1 MADYAAVFE
10 PGTTQTYV
18 ASATITGGQLV
29 QVTGNNTVAPTSATV
44 ADVVGVAAN
53 DAATGALV
61 TVISLPGVRHLL
73 LAVGAVTAGQVVE
86 AAASGGVAAGATNP
100 VGIAVTGGT
109 SVLIEVLGT

>member
-1 MADYAAVFE
+1 MADYAAVYE

-18 ASATITGGQLV
+18 ASAAITGRQLL
-29 QVTGNNTVAPTSATV
+29 QVTGNGTVAPTASTV

-61 TVISLPGVRHLL
+61 TVISLPGVRHEL

-86 AAASGGVAAGATNP
+86 AATAGGVAAGATNP
-100 VGIAVTGGT
+100 VGIAITGGT
-109 SVLIEVLGT
+109 SVPIEVLGT